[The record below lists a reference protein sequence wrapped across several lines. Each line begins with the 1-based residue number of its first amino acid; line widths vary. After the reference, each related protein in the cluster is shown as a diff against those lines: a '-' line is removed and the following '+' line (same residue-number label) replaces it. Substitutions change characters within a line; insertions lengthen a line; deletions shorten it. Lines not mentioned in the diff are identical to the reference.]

1 MENAVENEWP
11 GHEHWWFSVG
21 KKVGINQKGTV
32 LSAVT
37 SGVRASHLNLVKI
50 VSYYILISVGV

>member
-1 MENAVENEWP
+1 MNTGGLVL
-11 GHEHWWFSVG
+11 GT
-21 KKVGINQKGTV
+21 KVGINQKGTV
-32 LSAVT
+32 LGAVT